1 MRGRIAVVLMS
12 ALLVLYLVLVTQLA
26 VRLVVV
32 DNAIS
37 RALGTALIVLP
48 LLGLWS
54 LIAELVFGMRSARL
68 VRFLDA
74 SGELPVDDLPKR
86 TSGRPERAAAD
97 AEFPRYRA
105 EVEADPGSW
114 KAWFRLGLAYDASG
128 DRRRARQSIRRA
140 IALERST
147 RPSAGTRR

>member
-1 MRGRIAVVLMS
+1 MKGRIAAVLMS

-26 VRLVVV
+26 VRLFLV
-32 DNAIS
+32 DNGVS
-37 RALGTALIVLP
+37 KALGIGLIILP
-48 LLGLWS
+48 MLGLWA
-54 LIAELVFGMRSARL
+54 LVAELIFGIRSERL
-68 VRFLDA
+68 VRLLEA
-74 SGELPVDDLPKR
+74 SEELPLDSLPRR

-97 AEFPRYRA
+97 AEFPKYQA

-140 IALERST
+140 IALKRS
-147 RPSAGTRR
+147 A